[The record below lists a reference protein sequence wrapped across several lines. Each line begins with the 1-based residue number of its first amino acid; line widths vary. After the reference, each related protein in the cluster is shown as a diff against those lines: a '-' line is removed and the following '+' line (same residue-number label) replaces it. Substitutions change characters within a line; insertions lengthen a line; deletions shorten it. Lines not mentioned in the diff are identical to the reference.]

1 MRLLVKVR
9 PGRAKTLAMAGVALE
24 LKQPL
29 LPHIEAPKGRGLA
42 AAAAWHIAE
51 VKDSSAANAWDA
63 CHRLLDPGLG
73 ATGGVEFAEP
83 DLEQRWISGER
94 GDQALTLTKPCGVP
108 EQQNSSYPIGPSER
122 WFGEPGFS
130 QLYAAAASVGDP
142 GPGRLRIAHI
152 DTGYDPLQAVKPKH
166 ISPTLQRNFVEGEP
180 PNDATDRS
188 DALIKALGHGT
199 GTLGIL
205 AGTWNGQI
213 LGGAAELETVPIRV
227 ADFVVLFRNSA
238 IAQAFDYVAG
248 LAATPDRIDVVT
260 LSMGGVPSQAW
271 ADAINALY
279 EAGVFVVAAA
289 GNNFG
294 NMPTSAVVWPARFN
308 RVVAAC
314 GAMADK
320 SPYAD
325 LSRLRMAGNYG
336 PETKMRTAMAA
347 FTPNIPWARFGCP
360 DTVDRDG
367 GGTSSATPQVA
378 AAAALWLEKHK
389 AKILQYPQKWM
400 RVEAARH
407 ALFSTAKPNGA
418 ESAKYFGRGLL
429 RAADALAVAPQ
440 QAAALTREAAD
451 EVSFPIL
458 RLLFGGGIAAAPSSH
473 QRLLEIEAAQIAAR
487 SQRMHELLTEAQW
500 QGPPKTLTAAARAV
514 LEALADDPGASRALR
529 RALDGLGRG
538 GRPGGG
544 VSSGAGAD
552 TGGPPMP
559 PPPPP
564 ATFAAMPES
573 LAREIPAPA
582 VRRLRVFAQ
591 DPLAGTKL
599 DTLQLNQAT
608 LNVRWERDLAPGP
621 VGEYLEVIDID
632 PTNNSVYAPVDL
644 GHPHLLS
651 TDGYAPSEG
660 LPQFHQQMVY
670 AVAMKTI
677 GHFERALGRVSL
689 WSARHLPPTTGGG
702 GRRIY
707 EQRFVRRLRIY
718 PHALREANA
727 YYSPTK
733 KALLFGYFPAQL
745 DGGANLPRGTV
756 FTCLSHDIV
765 AHETA
770 HALLDGIH
778 PRFTEASNADMLAFH
793 EAFADIV
800 ALMQHFT
807 MAESLKDAIRKTKGD
822 LTRQSQLG
830 ALAWQFG
837 QAIGERGALRN
848 AIGTI
853 GEDGKWRP
861 HTPSP
866 TDYEKAEES
875 HERGAVLVAV
885 VFDAFLQI
893 YRYETRDL
901 IRLATNGT
909 GVLPQGDIPALL
921 VDCLAVKA
929 AQIAERILDICIR
942 ALDYCPPV
950 DMNFG
955 AYLRALVTA
964 DRDLY
969 PEDTG
974 AYRVAFIDAFR
985 SRGIYPRDINS
996 LSEESL
1002 VWEQSDR
1009 RIEGLERLVRELD
1022 FRWDL
1027 DASRFE
1033 AWAQARENARA
1044 LHAWLTEDA
1053 TDAELRLLGLVN
1065 RAKPPEMGEP
1075 GKFSRIEVH
1084 SVRPARRIA
1093 SGRQLRVDLV
1103 VEVTQKWK
1111 PKDPATPLHRGG
1123 STILIDAESGKL
1135 RYLVRKRV
1143 DHRGHMAQ
1151 QREFKVALGLH
1162 GLHDTYFGSK
1172 AREAEPFAI
1181 AHRNL

>member
-29 LPHIEAPKGRGLA
+29 LPHIEAPKKPGLA
-42 AAAAWHIAE
+42 AGAAWHIAE
-51 VKDSSAANAWDA
+51 VNDTSAASAWDT

-73 ATGGVEFAEP
+73 ANGAVEFAEP
-83 DLEQRWISGER
+83 DIEQRWISGER
-94 GDQALTLTKPCGVP
+94 GEQALALTRPCG
-108 EQQNSSYPIGPSER
+108 ESEKQNSAYPIGPSER
-122 WFGEPGFS
+122 WFGEAGFS

-142 GPGRLRIAHI
+142 GAGRLRIAHI

-166 ISPTLQRNFVEGEP
+166 ISPTLQRSFVEGEP

-188 DALIKALGHGT
+188 DSLIKALGHGT

-248 LAATPDRIDVVT
+248 LAETPNRIDVVT

-279 EAGVFVVAAA
+279 DAGVFVVAAA

-294 NMPTSAVVWPARFN
+294 NMPTSAIVWPARFN

-314 GAMADK
+314 GAMADL

-378 AAAALWLEKHK
+378 AAAALWLQKHK
-389 AKILQYPQKWM
+389 ARIAQYPKKWM
-400 RVEAARH
+400 RIEAARH
-407 ALFSTAKPNGA
+407 ALFSTAAPHGG

-440 QAAALTREAAD
+440 QAAALQREAAD

-458 RLLFGGGIAAAPSSH
+458 RLLFGGGIAAAPDQR

-487 SQRMHELLTEAQW
+487 SQRMHELLTEAERH
-500 QGPPKTLTAAARAV
+500 GSPKTFTAAARAV

-529 RALDGLGRG
+529 HALDGLGRG

-544 VSSGAGAD
+544 VPGGTGVGGA
-552 TGGPPMP
+552 PMP

-564 ATFAAMPES
+564 ATFAALPV
-573 LAREIPAPA
+573 AREIPAPA
-582 VRRLRVFAQ
+582 ARRLRVYAQ
-591 DPLAGTKL
+591 DPLTGTKL
-599 DTLQLNQAT
+599 DTLHLNQAT

-689 WSARHLPPTTGGG
+689 WAARHLPPTTGNG
-702 GRRIY
+702 GRRDY

-733 KALLFGYFPAQL
+733 KALLFGYFPAQSE
-745 DGGANLPRGTV
+745 GGANLPRGTV
-756 FTCLSHDIV
+756 FTCLSHDII

-778 PRFTEASNADMLAFH
+778 PRFTEASNRDMLAFH

-807 MAESLKDAIRKTKGD
+807 MAEALKDAIRKTQGD
-822 LTRQSQLG
+822 LTRESQIG

-866 TDYEKAEES
+866 ADYDSAEES
-875 HERGAVLVAV
+875 HERGAVLVAA

-901 IRLATNGT
+901 VRLATNGT
-909 GVLPQGDIPALL
+909 GVLPPGDIPALL

-929 AQIAERILDICIR
+929 AETAERILDICIR

-950 DMNFG
+950 DMTFG

-964 DRDLY
+964 DRDIY

-1002 VWEQSDR
+1002 VWEQAEQ
-1009 RIEGLERLVRELD
+1009 RIEGLERVVRELD
-1022 FRWDL
+1022 LRWDL

-1033 AWAQARENARA
+1033 AWVQARENARA
-1044 LHAWLTEDA
+1044 LHRWLTEEA

-1065 RAKPPEMGEP
+1065 RRKPPEMGEP

-1103 VEVTQKWK
+1103 VELTQKWR
-1111 PKDPATPLHRGG
+1111 PKDLAKPRHRGG
-1123 STILIDAESGKL
+1123 ATILFDAESGRL

-1143 DHRGHMAQ
+1143 DHREHMAQ
-1151 QREFKVALGLH
+1151 QREFKTALGLH
-1162 GLHDTYFGSK
+1162 GLHDTYFGSG